1 MTRRRIVSVVSCRL
15 FRESPRKREHFFAV
29 KLSGV
34 VNPRQLLVTFND
46 WAGQPIPYRIVPAE
60 PGADEKLVC
69 EIDPHGLCEWSSF
82 GRGQNANAALQAA
95 TLAWNAYDRQT

>member
-1 MTRRRIVSVVSCRL
+1 MCKAKCVDC
-15 FRESPRKREHFFAV
+15 AC
-29 KLSGV
+29 SGAKTEA
-34 VNPRQLLVTFND
+34 QMGAGTTFND